1 MLLFLGLEDIQGGKK
16 ISEVTWIESELDSM
30 DVDNKRIER
39 SQQLLFLRR
48 VRESLIV
55 IDSMRVLVD
64 QGSFDEGL
72 YDLLAFED
80 LGHSTDF
87 EGVGHV
93 VVAAELDHD
102 HAFVGRES
110 IVGRVLDYRVLV
122 EVEAQEVELGNL
134 LQGDTLLKLE

>member
-1 MLLFLGLEDIQGGKK
+1 
-16 ISEVTWIESELDSM
+16 
-30 DVDNKRIER
+30 
-39 SQQLLFLRR
+39 
-48 VRESLIV
+48 LIV

-64 QGSFDEGL
+64 LGSFDEGF

-80 LGHSTDF
+80 LGHNTDF

-93 VVAAELDHD
+93 VVAAEQDYD
-102 HAFVGRES
+102 HAFVRRES
-110 IVGRVLDYRVLV
+110 IVGRVLDYRVVV

>member
-1 MLLFLGLEDIQGGKK
+1 MIA
-16 ISEVTWIESELDSM
+16 
-30 DVDNKRIER
+30 
-39 SQQLLFLRR
+39 
-48 VRESLIV
+48 

-64 QGSFDEGL
+64 LGSFDEGF

-80 LGHSTDF
+80 LGHTDF

-93 VVAAELDHD
+93 VVAAEQDHD